1 VYFVDG
7 IMKYNLEVR
16 KNIYKYFSTKIV
28 RKKRKREREEEHR
41 KNVK

>member
-7 IMKYNLEVR
+7 IMKYNLEE
-16 KNIYKYFSTKIV
+16 YKYFDENCQEKE
-28 RKKRKREREEEHR
+28 KEKREGREEEHR